1 MARKEFK
8 SMDNIVI
15 KKRLRNKDQFDDSN
29 LKGRP
34 RVMSPNKMGRTRQP
48 WMKRPKRTVK
58 K

>member
-1 MARKEFK
+1 
-8 SMDNIVI
+8 MDNIML